1 MSSKQSSFDKEI
13 GFSEGDGGL
22 PLRNGLRCAINFTL
36 AEIDSA
42 VRDMASL
49 VKTES
54 LSSAFLAKTDNG
66 RLLMFCHIWIE

>member
-1 MSSKQSSFDKEI
+1 MSSKQSSFDKGI

-22 PLRNGLRCAINFTL
+22 PLRYGLRCAINFTL

-42 VRDMASL
+42 VRDLAPL

-54 LSSAFLAKTDNG
+54 VSSALLAKIDSG
-66 RLLMFCHIWIE
+66 RLLIFCHIWID